1 MATKHRLERRHLEPS
16 RRPSDTVQHVACLPR
31 TRRRAVSF
39 IAERRRDETL
49 RDLQKKPVLKYPLGA
64 AAEQPRRPP
73 DLVQRFPGAHV
84 GRRCKR
90 DQNLAPQNARRG
102 RLKDPTRTTKN
113 EPDAAPTL
121 TGAPLRLLRR
131 AGPSAE
137 PASPSGVA
145 ATRGKRLYLEPE
157 KTSIDCGPDVLA
169 PGRGSIMSTETPRSI
184 TGDVARPNETT
195 SRCGPETADYRL
207 DRRHGFAWILRAG
220 VMSRDHDSFTVHT
233 IHNT

>member
-1 MATKHRLERRHLEPS
+1 MPSPAGARSGDGQCLCRPPLAPATAAFP
-16 RRPSDTVQHVACLPR
+16 D
-31 TRRRAVSF
+31 AVSPPCSL
-39 IAERRRDETL
+39 AWPRRKRGAVAT
-49 RDLQKKPVLKYPLGA
+49 RTCPKKPVLKYPLGA

-113 EPDAAPTL
+113 EPNTSSTA

-157 KTSIDCGPDVLA
+157 KTRSDRRPDVLA
-169 PGRGSIMSTETPRSI
+169 PGCGSIVSTETPRSI
-184 TGDVARPNETT
+184 TGDVA
-195 SRCGPETADYRL
+195 G
-207 DRRHGFAWILRAG
+207 
-220 VMSRDHDSFTVHT
+220 
-233 IHNT
+233 

>member
-1 MATKHRLERRHLEPS
+1 MQRPVSRQAAGAPGPLAEDRRRGRKVVGALILAVLAEPS
-16 RRPSDTVQHVACLPR
+16 WRSGDGQCLVLRPPLAPATAACPTPVSPPCSLAWPRRKRGAVATR
-31 TRRRAVSF
+31 TCP
-39 IAERRRDETL
+39 
-49 RDLQKKPVLKYPLGA
+49 KKPVLKYPLGA

-113 EPDAAPTL
+113 DPAAAPTL

-145 ATRGKRLYLEPE
+145 ATRGE
-157 KTSIDCGPDVLA
+157 
-169 PGRGSIMSTETPRSI
+169 
-184 TGDVARPNETT
+184 
-195 SRCGPETADYRL
+195 
-207 DRRHGFAWILRAG
+207 
-220 VMSRDHDSFTVHT
+220 
-233 IHNT
+233 

>member
-1 MATKHRLERRHLEPS
+1 MERRHLEPS
-16 RRPSDTVQHVACLPR
+16 LRTSDTVQHVACLPR

-39 IAERRRDETL
+39 IAERRCDETL
-49 RDLQKKPVLKYPLGA
+49 RACQKKPVLKYPLGA

-113 EPDAAPTL
+113 GPDAPATV

-131 AGPSAE
+131 AGASSL
-137 PASPSGVA
+137 PAPA
-145 ATRGKRLYLEPE
+145 PRLETTRGKRLYLEPE
-157 KTSIDCGPDVLA
+157 KTRPHRRPDVLA
-169 PGRGSIMSTETPRSI
+169 PGRGPIMSTETPRSI
-184 TGDVARPNETT
+184 TGDVA
-195 SRCGPETADYRL
+195 G
-207 DRRHGFAWILRAG
+207 
-220 VMSRDHDSFTVHT
+220 
-233 IHNT
+233 

>member
-1 MATKHRLERRHLEPS
+1 MRLRPPSHPLAQPPLFAQTPVLSPCSLAWPRRKRGAVAT
-16 RRPSDTVQHVACLPR
+16 R
-31 TRRRAVSF
+31 TCP
-39 IAERRRDETL
+39 
-49 RDLQKKPVLKYPLGA
+49 KKPVLKYPLGA

-113 EPDAAPTL
+113 GPDAAPTL

-131 AGPSAE
+131 ARASAE

-145 ATRGKRLYLEPE
+145 ATRGKRLYLESQ
-157 KTSIDCGPDVLA
+157 KTRLDRRPDVLA
-169 PGRGSIMSTETPRSI
+169 PGCGSILSTETPGSI
-184 TGDVARPNETT
+184 TGDVAR
-195 SRCGPETADYRL
+195 
-207 DRRHGFAWILRAG
+207 
-220 VMSRDHDSFTVHT
+220 
-233 IHNT
+233 